1 MYFKKIMNR
10 LFCLILLLLPTGS
23 ILSQTVNFYFP
34 EFAGSEYFFTVYQGQ
49 KNDTIQ
55 RGKISG
61 NGRLTVIFPERLNG
75 YKGMCSW
82 TLAGGGGMQFIL
94 TQPALE
100 ISCTEKIPSSQTI
113 IIKDSKENEIFN
125 HLANEQHILFQKIE
139 NYFRAKEEFDKKTNK
154 VEIFNDNFPELQK
167 EYEDYQHKLSKD
179 KSYAAFYLRLHNYLK
194 GIGSKIYTQEDSHS
208 FDREIADYI
217 TKDVDMQ
224 RLYTSGSWNYLISV
238 TFRLFPDQK
247 DFGDNMVEI
256 LKRIDDQRTLEL
268 FANDLMMI
276 CEQFGWDD
284 SRDIIVNYLI
294 DSGRVEQPEGLVRVA
309 MMLNKAKS
317 GSVAPELVGFG
328 TPKGALL
335 IFYESGC
342 DHCRAQLDTLSAK
355 YDKIKALGLDV
366 ISISTD
372 SSEEVFLYHSA
383 NFPWKTKLC
392 DYQGFNGVNFTNYG
406 VFGTPTLFYIGS
418 DGKVIDRKAG
428 LSQIKSLK
436 LD

>member
-1 MYFKKIMNR
+1 MNR

-284 SRDIIVNYLI
+284 SRDIIVDYLESSNRI
-294 DSGRVEQPEGLVRVA
+294 KNPAGLVKLA
-309 MMLNKAKS
+309 FLLNKTKP
-317 GSVAPELVGFG
+317 GSVAPPLNGVGSV
-328 TPKGALL
+328 ANSLL

-342 DHCRAQLDTLSAK
+342 EHCNEQLNSLIK
-355 YDKIKALGLDV
+355 NYDNFKNRGIKI

-372 SSEEVFLYHSA
+372 TSEEVFKYHSA
-383 NFPWKTKLC
+383 KYPWADKLC
-392 DYQGFNGVNFTNYG
+392 DYKGFNGDNFLKYG
-406 VFGTPTLFYIGS
+406 VFGTPTLYYIGK
-418 DGKVIDRKAG
+418 DGKVIDRKAKLEQITALG
-428 LSQIKSLK
+428 LQ
-436 LD
+436 